1 MNEGERTEAGPL
13 KSSRRWKPI
22 DQDRTTNA
30 ASCSQETASCALPS
44 CSSFFFFLFFFSF
57 SYWKLFPSWFSSNIF
72 CPSSI
77 SHDYIAASGSR
88 STVLIKACEQKENKR
103 KYKHENQP
111 KWMRNGEQERS
122 QHRCSI
128 FWTAT
133 RIDCIYRWWTDL
145 TRRRCGTKTLLFLFF
160 ERFPDTI
167 TKSISV
173 RGFSSW
179 NGFVTSFSEFH
190 QLLFGVVSAFG
201 VFEFILLFQFFLF
214 CLTQFK
220 QRKFSII

>member
-44 CSSFFFFLFFFSF
+44 CSSFFF
-57 SYWKLFPSWFSSNIF
+57 
-72 CPSSI
+72 PSSSFPFLI
-77 SHDYIAASGSR
+77 ENCFPLDFLAIYFAPHPSVTTIAASGSR

-133 RIDCIYRWWTDL
+133 RIDCIYR
-145 TRRRCGTKTLLFLFF
+145 
-160 ERFPDTI
+160 
-167 TKSISV
+167 
-173 RGFSSW
+173 
-179 NGFVTSFSEFH
+179 
-190 QLLFGVVSAFG
+190 
-201 VFEFILLFQFFLF
+201 
-214 CLTQFK
+214 
-220 QRKFSII
+220 

>member
-44 CSSFFFFLFFFSF
+44 CSSFFF
-57 SYWKLFPSWFSSNIF
+57 
-72 CPSSI
+72 PSSSFPFLI
-77 SHDYIAASGSR
+77 ENCFPLDFLAIYFAPHPSVTTIAASGSR

-190 QLLFGVVSAFG
+190 QLLFGVISAFG